1 MSAEV
6 LPFPLARR
14 PRSVEEAAARMAALD
29 NAAAERY
36 LKSLSLK
43 IRKHWAARHVEPAH
57 IDRMVA
63 DYRTAVHGALFRRR
77 SRRGGA
83 A

>member
-29 NAAAERY
+29 NAAADRY

-43 IRKHWAARHVEPAH
+43 IRKHWAARRVQPARV
-57 IDRMVA
+57 DRMVA
-63 DYRTAVHGALFRRR
+63 DFQTAVHCARFRRR
-77 SRRGGA
+77 SRQGGA